1 MTINV
6 KDTEKIRDGRG
17 HAPEV
22 FREFKALLSGGA
34 AISSDP
40 KRPDIYELQRGNE
53 IFYFYLSPI
62 TGEVLLLAVWEPG
75 HGSRAAILEVA
86 ISARP
91 DCPARP

>member
-6 KDTEKIRDGRG
+6 KDTEKIRDGRR
-17 HAPEV
+17 HPPEV
-22 FREFKALLSGGA
+22 LGEFKALLAGGA

-40 KRPDIYELQRGNE
+40 KRPDIYELQRGDE

-62 TGEVLLLAVWEPG
+62 TGEILLLAVWQPG
-75 HGSRAAILEVA
+75 HGARPDMLEA
-86 ISARP
+86 GISARA